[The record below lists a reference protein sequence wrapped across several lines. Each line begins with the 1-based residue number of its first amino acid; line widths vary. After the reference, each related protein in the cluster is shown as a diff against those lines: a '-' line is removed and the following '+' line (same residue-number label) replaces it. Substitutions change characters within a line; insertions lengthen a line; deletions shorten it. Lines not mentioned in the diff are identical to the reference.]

1 MTQERLHRLSYVAV
15 CAIVVL
21 LSSATAA
28 RAQVNFTPPPAT
40 EAQSAAV
47 KASPN
52 LVNGLAKELGSTPE
66 QAAGAAGVI
75 FGIAKS
81 LLKPEDFAAMSKAVP
96 GMDALLAA
104 VPPDVVGTSG
114 ASPTLLAPT
123 PGFAASSSATL
134 PSATAPSSSAVPSSS
149 AASSTP
155 AMNMSPL
162 EAISALSK
170 MGIKPEMMA
179 KAVPFLSGFLK
190 KNGSAALGSLLGGL
204 FKTGK

>member
-1 MTQERLHRLSYVAV
+1 MTQECLHRRSYVAV
-15 CAIVVL
+15 CAIVGL
-21 LSSATAA
+21 FSSATAA
-28 RAQVNFTPPPAT
+28 RAQVAFTTPQGA
-40 EAQSAAV
+40 EAMSAAV
-47 KASPN
+47 KASPK

-104 VPPDVVGTSG
+104 VPTDGVGTSG
-114 ASPTLLAPT
+114 ASPALLAPT
-123 PGFAASSSATL
+123 PGFASSSSATL
-134 PSATAPSSSAVPSSS
+134 PSSAASSS
-149 AASSTP
+149 SSTP
-155 AMNMSPL
+155 AMNMAPL
-162 EAISALSK
+162 EAISALGK
-170 MGIKPEMMA
+170 MGIKPEMIA